1 MDADSAWHKSPGHMT
16 PDSAG
21 VALFLLGPGIG
32 WRAVDWACAH
42 ARQAGQHL
50 VPVVLDCQLWRRV
63 PEFDVL
69 AVGEADAA
77 WYAVPEALRDAVTE
91 RIWGWGLEPVVY
103 QLAGRTP
110 AQVISEWAVRPD
122 LLVAARPGPL
132 SWLSRRLVREL
143 RRRDLRV
150 ALIP

>member
-1 MDADSAWHKSPGHMT
+1 M
-16 PDSAG
+16 
-21 VALFLLGPGIG
+21 IR

-42 ARQAGQHL
+42 ARQAGQHSL
-50 VPVVLDCQLWRRV
+50 PVVLDCRLWWGV
-63 PEFDVL
+63 PEFNAP

-77 WYAVPEALRDAVTE
+77 WYAVPEVLHDAVTE
-91 RIWGWGLEPVVY
+91 RIFGWGLEPVID
-103 QLAGRTP
+103 QLAGRTV
-110 AQVISEWAVRPD
+110 AQVVNRWAVRPD

-132 SWLSRRLVREL
+132 SWAGRRVVREL